1 MAHEYV
7 SVWFKSNFLRLGHS
21 KRVQGSM
28 KYILL
33 MNHFDDYQTMRRPNP
48 VYEYSQLCET
58 SNEREIGHGE
68 NIEIL
73 INVYKPS
80 AVEGSYRNLIIACPT
95 FISLQSF

>member
-1 MAHEYV
+1 MYGSGNV
-7 SVWFKSNFLRLGHS
+7 KSNFLRLGHS
-21 KRVQGSM
+21 KCVQGSM

-80 AVEGSYRNLIIACPT
+80 SGLVSYSNLTVTCSI
-95 FISLQSF
+95 FISSQSF